1 MKLFP
6 RIVATCGMI
15 IAVAAAVIGCG
26 PAKLEKFE
34 DIGPSE
40 TAFVVPLEGGT
51 DSSQGKFDSVEYLE
65 KKKVAIKRISLP
77 QRERSTGRAWFN
89 YEWIPS
95 ARVIK
100 VDRAQVAREW
110 TGNEKN
116 DADEYHAFHV
126 ESLDSIGFS
135 VGGTAMAHIEEV
147 DSAKHLYHFGG
158 RQLKEV
164 MDTVM
169 RPWFLG
175 QLSQHFSSISLT
187 ECIRTKTQIFRDI
200 EADGKKY
207 WLERG
212 ITLDAFAMS
221 EGIQYDNDA
230 VQKTLDDKFI
240 AENDLLVQKNLN
252 LAQAEKNMI
261 AVAKAKADADAA
273 AGALKAKAEN
283 DLAIAEAERKA
294 QEVRN
299 GILVDKAKADAEAAK
314 LFEAAASGARLRTEL
329 EVQKI
334 QAEAMKVA
342 AEKWQGNL
350 PGSILPQGSPLLFGL
365 DRQK

>member
-1 MKLFP
+1 MLN
-6 RIVATCGMI
+6 RI
-15 IAVAAAVIGCG
+15 AAAVLALVGVVAIAVGCG
-26 PAKLEKFE
+26 PAKLERFE

-40 TAFVVPLEGGT
+40 TAFVVPLEGG
-51 DSSQGKFDSVEYLE
+51 SESGQAKFDSIEYLE
-65 KKKVAIKRISLP
+65 KKKVALKRISLP
-77 QRERSTGRAWFN
+77 QRERSTGRWWFD

-110 TGNEKN
+110 TGDQKSDE
-116 DADEYHAFHV
+116 DEYHAFHV

-135 VGGTAMAHIEEV
+135 VGGTAMAHIEEG
-147 DSAKHLYHFGG
+147 DSPKHLYHFGG

-187 ECIRTKTQIFRDI
+187 DCIATKTQIFREV

-212 ITLDAFAMS
+212 VTLDAFAMS
-221 EGIQYDNDA
+221 EGIQYDNEA

-240 AENDLLVQKNLN
+240 AENDLKVQKNLN
-252 LAQAEKNMI
+252 AAQAEKNLI
-261 AVAKAKADADAA
+261 EISKGKATADAA
-273 AGALKAKAEN
+273 AAGLKAKAEN

-294 QEVRN
+294 QTVRN
-299 GILVDKAKADAEAAK
+299 SMVVDKATAEAEAAK
-314 LFEAAASGARLRTEL
+314 LYESAAAGVRLRAEL
-329 EVQKI
+329 EVMKI
-334 QAEAMKVA
+334 NAEAMKTA
-342 AEKWQGNL
+342 AEKWGGNL
-350 PGSILPQGSPLLFGL
+350 PASIMPSGSSLLFGL
-365 DRQK
+365 DAKK